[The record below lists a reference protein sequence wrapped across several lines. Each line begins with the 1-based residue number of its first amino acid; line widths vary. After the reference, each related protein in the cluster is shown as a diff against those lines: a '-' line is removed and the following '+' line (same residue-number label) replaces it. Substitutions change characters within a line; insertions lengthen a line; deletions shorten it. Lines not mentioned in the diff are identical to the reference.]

1 MKGAPSDF
9 TRHQLVKHIKGGEA
23 FLTLKE
29 ILIKIPFEKAGEV
42 PEGLPYS
49 IWQQL
54 FHLRYA
60 QLDILDFSRN
70 PNYKTSRWP
79 DDYWPEHQ
87 APFDLAEWENTIQDF
102 FKERNDFIKLILDPA
117 NDLYQPFPYGSGQN
131 LFREALLIIE
141 HNAYHTGQ
149 ILTIMRLLNIY

>member
-1 MKGAPSDF
+1 MKEAPSEL
-9 TRHQLVKHIKGGEA
+9 TRQQLVKHIKGGEA
-23 FLTLKE
+23 FLTLKKM
-29 ILIKIPFEKAGEV
+29 LIKIPFEKAGEV

-54 FHLRYA
+54 YHLRYA

-70 PNYKTSRWP
+70 PDYKTSRWP

-87 APFDLAEWENTIQDF
+87 APLDQAEWEKTIQEF
-102 FKERNDFIKLILDPA
+102 FNERNEFINLILDPA
-117 NDLYQPFPYGSGQN
+117 NDLYHPFSHGNGQN

-141 HNAYHTGQ
+141 HNAYHSGQ